1 MRVDFNRLITV
12 GDGITKSAY
21 FVLSLFLNPAKDA
34 VNIS

>member
-1 MRVDFNRLITV
+1 MKVDFNRFITV

-21 FVLSLFLNPAKDA
+21 FVLNLFLNPAKNS